1 MGMKRAQTI
10 LLTAWLVLTGSGCG
24 EEQDFVIRPTST
36 ENLSLSQ
43 STYSHELGISPHAVA
58 SSTALGT
65 MLASDTGLYQLNTSG
80 ITAIEEAFIVGLASY
95 GDSFIYATESSIS
108 IWDGLTIDSGLNDFF
123 VESQFTGLAVFG
135 EDIWIAT
142 AQSVFLHQSSGMIEF
157 PDLSNVNHF
166 SSFAS
171 SNQIVLSGSDGST
184 YLIEHSNGDYYGQ
197 SLADEPVSKALIGTQ
212 NSILAHNDGALMQ
225 RLPGTSEDT
234 VSWHPVALTTQEED
248 PGEQGVLQMLSD
260 PQTGATWLRTENE
273 LKRLQQDR
281 VYTMELPSADA
292 VLIGVADDASVW
304 LSDSTAI
311 YKLEGESE
319 PVTFAGNISAFN
331 ETNCAECHAP
341 GGPAHEIHTYEQWV
355 AEIDDIIEAIESGAM
370 PAGGNKLQGA
380 TVQLLY
386 QWMEDGLRP

>member
-1 MGMKRAQTI
+1 MKRAQTI
-10 LLTAWLVLTGSGCG
+10 LLTAWLVLAGSGCA
-24 EEQDFVIRPTST
+24 EDQDFVIRPSST
-36 ENLSLSQ
+36 ESLSLSQ
-43 STYSHELGISPHAVA
+43 STYDHGLSLSPHAVA

-65 MLASDTGLYQLNTSG
+65 MLASDTGLYQLNAAG
-80 ITAIEEAFIVGLASY
+80 ITTIEDNPIVGLATY
-95 GDSFIYATESSIS
+95 AESFIYATQSSIS
-108 IWDGLTIDSGLNDFF
+108 IWDGVMIDSGLNDFF
-123 VESQFTGLAVFG
+123 TDPQFTGLAVFG
-135 EDIWIAT
+135 EDLWIAT

-166 SSFAS
+166 SSFS
-171 SNQIVLSGSDGST
+171 SSSQIVLSGNDGAT

-197 SLADEPVSKALIGTQ
+197 SLADEPISKALIGTQ
-212 NSILAHNDGALMQ
+212 NSILAHDNGTLIQ
-225 RLPGTSEDT
+225 RLPGTTEDT
-234 VSWHPVALTTQEED
+234 VSWHPVALTTNEED

-260 PQTGATWLRTENE
+260 PQTGATWLRTESK

-281 VYTMELPSADA
+281 VYTMELPSEGAM
-292 VLIGVADDASVW
+292 LIGVADDASVW

-311 YKLEGESE
+311 YKLEGDNE
-319 PVTFAGNISAFN
+319 PVTFAGNISAFD

-355 AEIDDIIEAIESGAM
+355 AEIDEIIEAIESGTM

>member
-1 MGMKRAQTI
+1 MKRAQTI
-10 LLTAWLVLTGSGCG
+10 LLTAWLVVAGSGCG
-24 EEQDFVIRPTST
+24 EEQDFVIRPAST
-36 ENLSLSQ
+36 DTLSLSQ
-43 STYSHELGISPHAVA
+43 STYQHELGISPHAVA

-80 ITAIEEAFIVGLASY
+80 ISAIEENPIVGLASY
-95 GDSFIYATESSIS
+95 GESFIYATHSSVS
-108 IWDGLTIDSGLNDFF
+108 IWDGVMIDSGLNNFF
-123 VESQFTGLAVFG
+123 TDPQFTGLAVFG

-142 AQSVFLHQSSGMIEF
+142 AQSVFLHQNTGMIEF
-157 PDLSNVNHF
+157 PNLSNVTHF

-171 SNQIVLSGSDGST
+171 SNQIALSGSDGSS

-197 SLADEPVSKALIGTQ
+197 SLANEPISKALIGSQ
-212 NSILAHNDGALMQ
+212 NSILAHDNGALIQ
-225 RLPGTSEDT
+225 RLPGATENT
-234 VSWHPVALTTQEED
+234 VSWHPVALTTDEQD

-260 PQTGATWLRTENE
+260 PQTGATWLRTTSG

-281 VYTMELPSADA
+281 VYTMELPSTDA
-292 VLIGVADDASVW
+292 MLIGVADDASVW
-304 LSDSTAI
+304 LSDNSAI
-311 YKLEGESE
+311 YKLEGDSE
-319 PVTFAGNISAFN
+319 PVTFAGNISAFS

-355 AEIDDIIEAIESGAM
+355 AEIDEIIEAIESGTM
-370 PAGGNKLQGA
+370 PAGGNELKGA

>member
-1 MGMKRAQTI
+1 MKRAQTI
-10 LLTAWLVLTGSGCG
+10 LLTAWLVVAGSGCG
-24 EEQDFVIRPTST
+24 EEQDFVIRPAST
-36 ENLSLSQ
+36 DTLSLSQ
-43 STYSHELGISPHAVA
+43 STYPHELGISPHAVA

-80 ITAIEEAFIVGLASY
+80 IAAIEENPIVGLASY
-95 GDSFIYATESSIS
+95 GESFIYATQSSVS
-108 IWDGLTIDSGLNDFF
+108 IWDGVMIDSGLNDFF
-123 VESQFTGLAVFG
+123 TDPKFTGLAVFG

-142 AQSVFLHQSSGMIEF
+142 AQSVFLHQSTGMIEF
-157 PDLSNVNHF
+157 PDLSNVTHF

-171 SNQIVLSGSDGST
+171 SNQIALSGSDGSS

-197 SLADEPVSKALIGTQ
+197 SLANEPISKALIGSQ
-212 NSILAHNDGALMQ
+212 NSILAHDNGALIQ
-225 RLPGTSEDT
+225 RLPGATENT
-234 VSWHPVALTTQEED
+234 VSWHPVALTTDEQD

-260 PQTGATWLRTENE
+260 PQTGATWLRTTSG

-281 VYTMELPSADA
+281 VYTMELPSTDA
-292 VLIGVADDASVW
+292 MLIGVADDASVW
-304 LSDSTAI
+304 LSDNSAI
-311 YKLEGESE
+311 YKLEGDSE
-319 PVTFAGNISAFN
+319 PVTFAGNISAFS

-355 AEIDDIIEAIESGAM
+355 AEIDEIIEAIESGTM
-370 PAGGNKLQGA
+370 PAGGNELKGA